1 MTFSHRI
8 SQSSS
13 PTLCHAHSF
22 EYLPSSS
29 DRRRRLGDVMR
40 RLAIL
45 SAASICVAIGCVSLT
60 GSDDRVGALAMFGA
74 MGAALIFQARFS
86 QRRLQAAALSLKLA
100 NEAGELVRLQL
111 QKMASRDPVTG
122 FPNRTCFHNGLESL
136 LAQRG
141 GDHGHAAVLVGPDNF
156 KLINSAL
163 GHVAGNTL
171 LRLFGER
178 LKAALPPNTLIARM
192 DGDEFGVLLNRVGAN
207 DGFSA
212 DRVANIARELR
223 ANLCDPFHIEG
234 QEVTITV
241 SIGLTLLPAVSDTPE
256 LVLQRAT
263 LALNAAKEAG
273 GDITKSFHTGIR
285 SDVERRHSMEVQL
298 RGALE
303 RGEFE
308 LWLQPKVD
316 MAGRVAG
323 AESLLRW
330 KRRGERYISPVEF
343 IPVAEATGMI
353 HSIGDWVLEE
363 SLKTLATW
371 QREGVDFKGRLAV
384 NISPWQLRRKRFD
397 KFLDGLILAHG
408 LRPEALILEITESA
422 LLDWSDDLL
431 GVLCRLRAS
440 GVEISLDDFGTGFSS
455 LSYLQRLPLDEL
467 KIDRAFVSG
476 ISRGVA
482 TPLLSSIVE
491 IARSHGLR
499 SVAEGVETR
508 EQHEALMALGC
519 DLYQG
524 FYFGRPVP
532 VASFVQLLGKRVP
545 ASVEAGVE
553 QLSQERY

>member
-1 MTFSHRI
+1 
-8 SQSSS
+8 
-13 PTLCHAHSF
+13 
-22 EYLPSSS
+22 
-29 DRRRRLGDVMR
+29 MR
-40 RLAIL
+40 RVAIL
-45 SAASICVAIGCVSLT
+45 AVTSICVAIGCAALAES
-60 GSDDRVGALAMFGA
+60 GDRLYALAMFGA
-74 MGAALIFQARFS
+74 MGFALVSQARLAHG
-86 QRRLQAAALSLKLA
+86 RLQAAALSLRLA
-100 NEAGELVRLQL
+100 NESGELARLQL
-111 QKMASRDPVTG
+111 QKMASRDPTTG
-122 FPNRTCFHNGLESL
+122 FPNLNCFHNGLQAL

-141 GDHGHAAVLVGPDNF
+141 GDHGHAALLVGPDNF

-163 GHVAGNTL
+163 GHVAGNAL
-171 LRLFGER
+171 LRRFGER
-178 LKAALPPNTLIARM
+178 LRAALPPNTLIARM
-192 DGDEFGVLLNRVGAN
+192 DGDEFGVLLHRVGAN
-207 DGFSA
+207 DGLSA
-212 DRVANIARELR
+212 ERVANIARDLR
-223 ANLCDPFHIEG
+223 ANLCSPFDVGG

-241 SIGLTLLPAVSDTPE
+241 SIGLTLLPAVADTPE
-256 LVLQRAT
+256 LVLQRVM

-273 GDITKSFHTGIR
+273 GDVTKSFHTGIR

-316 MAGRVAG
+316 RTGRVAG

-363 SLKTLATW
+363 SLKTLASW
-371 QREGVDFKGRLAV
+371 QREGIDFRGRLAV

-408 LRPEALILEITESA
+408 LKAESLILEITESS

-508 EQHEALMALGC
+508 EQHEVLLALGC

-532 VASFVQLLGKRVP
+532 VASFVELLGKRAP
-545 ASVEAGVE
+545 ASVEVGVE